1 MPYLMDGP
9 SAGMSS
15 FDPRTDTPGPDGSMS
30 GQGMPVDPTE
40 QEGAGEG
47 EGQDE
52 ASLFESLLS
61 TLNQLRGLSSVSEQN
76 KLALEKAGTLI
87 QQIKAAEEKEMEGAM
102 QGKLTPGLLRRANAP
117 QAGIAG

>member
-15 FDPRTDTPGPDGSMS
+15 FDPRTDTPGPDGSMT
-30 GQGMPVDPTE
+30 GQGMPVDPDAAE
-40 QEGAGEG
+40 EGGGE
-47 EGQDE
+47 QDE

-102 QGKLTPGLLRRANAP
+102 KGAMTPGLLRRANAP
-117 QAGIAG
+117 QAGAAG